1 MITVTGVDHINM
13 SVKSLEESKAFYART
28 FGFEVKESG
37 VRGGTPW
44 AILGLAGRI
53 YLCLYETGEEERP
66 EGERRI
72 NHFGFHVEGFDRV
85 EAELRALG
93 VPLGEDSFVDYGG
106 SRSIYVDD
114 PSGHEIEL
122 SEVLGGGLS

>member
-13 SVKSLEESKAFYART
+13 NVKSLEASRKFYGET

-37 VRGGTPW
+37 ARGGTPW
-44 AILGLAGRI
+44 AILGLKDRV
-53 YLCLYETGEEERP
+53 YLCLYEVGDAKKTGQDLQ
-66 EGERRI
+66 I
-72 NHFGFHVEGFDRV
+72 NHFGFHVEDFDAV
-85 EAELRALG
+85 EAKLRALG
-93 VPLGEDSFVDYGG
+93 VPLSDGSFVDYGA

-122 SEVLGGGLS
+122 SEVLGGGLR